1 MIAVRLPRRCLGL
14 AAGLA
19 LVPALLVMAL
29 PGAGRA
35 EARPDAPL
43 ADAPLTS
50 AAERLSAAALA
61 RTAARVTYDPAYVR
75 LAYPGGD
82 VPADRGV
89 CADVVVRAFRAALGV
104 DLQQRV
110 HEDMTAAFDAYPKL
124 WGLTRPD
131 SNIDHRRVPNLEA
144 FLRRQGAAL
153 RVTDDPADYRPGDIV
168 AWNLRGEAN
177 GRGGFL
183 PHIGIVTD
191 RLAPSG
197 RPQVV
202 HNIGAGPKL
211 EDVLFAWP
219 ITGHYRW
226 LPESALAGS

>member
-1 MIAVRLPRRCLGL
+1 V
-14 AAGLA
+14 AACLA
-19 LVPALLVMAL
+19 LLLPAGDPA
-29 PGAGRA
+29 A
-35 EARPDAPL
+35 APL
-43 ADAPLTS
+43 PS

-61 RTAARVTYDPAYVR
+61 RTEARVIYDPAYVR

-89 CADVVVRAFRAALGV
+89 CADVVVRAYRALGI

-131 SNIDHRRVPNLEA
+131 SNIDHRRVPNLAA

-153 RVTDDPADYRPGDIV
+153 RVTDDPADYRPGDVV
-168 AWNLRGEAN
+168 AWNLRGSS
-177 GRGGFL
+177 GFL

-202 HNIGAGPKL
+202 HNIGAGPQL

-226 LPESALAGS
+226 LPESALDGN